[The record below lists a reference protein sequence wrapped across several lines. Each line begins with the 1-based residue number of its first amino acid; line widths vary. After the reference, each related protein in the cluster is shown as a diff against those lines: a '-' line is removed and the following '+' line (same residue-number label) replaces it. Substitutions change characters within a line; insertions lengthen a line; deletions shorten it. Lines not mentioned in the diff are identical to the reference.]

1 LFSFVMPR
9 LGGMIAV
16 VETLAEQS
24 SIGGDRRAK
33 SAAQNA
39 KGLPTVQERA
49 VAFNRR
55 NQIARGL
62 GARVERYNVDR
73 CFRSCRRIPNN
84 AAPSAFIT
92 FAEANYHDSHTASFI
107 AVCKVG

>member
-1 LFSFVMPR
+1 VMPR

-24 SIGGDRRAK
+24 SIGSDRRAK

-49 VAFNRR
+49 VAFKNRR
-55 NQIARGL
+55 FL
-62 GARVERYNVDR
+62 T
-73 CFRSCRRIPNN
+73 
-84 AAPSAFIT
+84 APMINESGK
-92 FAEANYHDSHTASFI
+92 
-107 AVCKVG
+107 C